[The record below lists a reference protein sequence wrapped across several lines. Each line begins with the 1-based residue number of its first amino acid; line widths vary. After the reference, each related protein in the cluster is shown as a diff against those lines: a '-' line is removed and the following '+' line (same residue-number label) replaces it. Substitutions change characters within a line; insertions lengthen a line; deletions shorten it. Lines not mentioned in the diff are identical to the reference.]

1 MSPLILKSNYK
12 EYSNLGCSSHPF
24 PGLWMYGIIHL
35 LHMASLET
43 SGHLLWVNSRSLYG
57 SFCGAGFTLRT
68 SCKPGKCSTTKLH
81 AQANLTPFF
90 LLFLEFSLSNTF
102 HGFIILW
109 RGCFLL
115 KKIKVKSIESFEP
128 IKSEYPFEK
137 SSKISWN
144 RILRW
149 GLAVELSIQDM
160 I

>member
-1 MSPLILKSNYK
+1 MALVNTFVCFKVWLLNFILSYIFIYYSWPSDSKFPLAFAVLGSMSPLILKSNYK

-35 LHMASLET
+35 LHMTSLET

-57 SFCGAGFTLRT
+57 SFCGAGVTLRT
-68 SCKPGKCSTTKLH
+68 SCRPGKCSTTKLH

-115 KKIKVKSIESFEP
+115 KK
-128 IKSEYPFEK
+128 
-137 SSKISWN
+137 
-144 RILRW
+144 
-149 GLAVELSIQDM
+149 
-160 I
+160 